1 MYRGRVFKMKEHLDR
16 LFDSARAMGFGH
28 CSGAGDPALV
38 PSRAYVEDAI
48 RATMAA
54 NGVCLL
60 SPFLSPSLPP
70 SLSPSF
76 SRMRTH
82 IISAR
87 PLLTGM
93 LDDCHMRV
101 TLSRGPKVS
110 FSMHLLYL
118 YVRASLSH
126 ALSH

>member
-1 MYRGRVFKMKEHLDR
+1 MHLHLHLHLLGMRVYRGRVFKMKEHLDR

-60 SPFLSPSLPP
+60 PSSLPP
-70 SLSPSF
+70 FLPSSLSP
-76 SRMRTH
+76 
-82 IISAR
+82 
-87 PLLTGM
+87 PLSLACE
-93 LDDCHMRV
+93 L
-101 TLSRGPKVS
+101 TLSLPAP
-110 FSMHLLYL
+110 F
-118 YVRASLSH
+118 
-126 ALSH
+126 

>member
-1 MYRGRVFKMKEHLDR
+1 MHLHLHLHLLGMRVYRGRVFKMKEHLDR

-60 SPFLSPSLPP
+60 SPYLSPSLPP
-70 SLSPSF
+70 SL
-76 SRMRTH
+76 
-82 IISAR
+82 ACE
-87 PLLTGM
+87 L
-93 LDDCHMRV
+93 
-101 TLSRGPKVS
+101 TLSLPAP
-110 FSMHLLYL
+110 F
-118 YVRASLSH
+118 
-126 ALSH
+126 